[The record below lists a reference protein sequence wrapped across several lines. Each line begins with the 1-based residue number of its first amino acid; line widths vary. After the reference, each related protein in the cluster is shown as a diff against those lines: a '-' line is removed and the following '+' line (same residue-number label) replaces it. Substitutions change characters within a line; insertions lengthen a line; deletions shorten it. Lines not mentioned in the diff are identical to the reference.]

1 MANRI
6 VAGLGRSECG
16 ESRLRLNTRWNTA
29 GEMNGECVADA
40 NARDLA
46 YDALPVLMLDGHFVR
61 SLEDNTY
68 YGELIGTG
76 VEACI

>member
-1 MANRI
+1 
-6 VAGLGRSECG
+6 
-16 ESRLRLNTRWNTA
+16 
-29 GEMNGECVADA
+29 MNGECVAGA